1 MIMEKIQ
8 KILNFIK
15 EKLHIK
21 NKKSIEKIKKWKEKI
36 AEKKNK
42 DDEDWKDEIIDDD
55 DAKMPN
61 LDLGKK
67 FLNERKDILNKLFD
81 SMYKVIPL
89 VNSSLDKVEKNIFN
103 KKIDIDPILDISKK
117 LREITDMVNNYY
129 DDNTKITIDDVYAD
143 LNPSYTLDEF
153 EVYQDMC
160 YDTVNEMN
168 KKLDELYKISK
179 TFEKQIGILR
189 NNVKGYSNMSDTEFM
204 NDLYKFI
211 DNIIKGEYLIIRDAE
226 ILIQDISNLLP

>member
-1 MIMEKIQ
+1 MEKIQ

-15 EKLHIK
+15 EKLYIK
-21 NKKSIEKIKKWKEKI
+21 NKKSIEKIKKRKEKI
-36 AEKKNK
+36 TKIKNK
-42 DDEDWKDEIIDDD
+42 DDEDWKEEVIDDVG
-55 DAKMPN
+55 MMIPN

-81 SMYKVIPL
+81 SMHKVIPL

-103 KKIDIDPILDISKK
+103 KKLDIDPILDISEKI
-117 LREITDMVNNYY
+117 REINSMVSNYY

-153 EVYQDMC
+153 ESYEDIC
-160 YDTVNEMN
+160 YNTVNEMN

-189 NNVKGYSNMSDTEFM
+189 NNVKGYSNMSDAELM
-204 NDLYKFI
+204 NDLYKVI
-211 DNIIKGEYLIIRDAE
+211 DGTIKGEYLIIRDAE
-226 ILIQDISNLLP
+226 YLIQDISKLIK